1 MPPRGAARVWAA
13 LPLEPVA
20 SLSEARAEMKSMD
33 MGAKCL
39 WKYPPSGG
47 GDGVRVAVLQC
58 NAHVACG
65 FRVRTVRLS
74 NGLYC
79 FQSAGEHSAEVNERL
94 RKNSPMTHA
103 QTAFANA
110 SFQGTGAKPA
120 EVRVGLTKVKEAELQ
135 KEGIDPL
142 SQKDAEGG
150 LAGACLMTSCVR
162 IQCVVSRHALT
173 YYYVLS
179 TYSVCIPIG
188 ARNTVFQCIAV

>member
-65 FRVRTVRLS
+65 VHVRTVRQS
-74 NGLYC
+74 NGTYS
-79 FQSAGEHSAEVNERL
+79 FESAGEHTSEVNEKQR
-94 RKNSPMTHA
+94 
-103 QTAFANA
+103 F
-110 SFQGTGAKPA
+110 
-120 EVRVGLTKVKEAELQ
+120 
-135 KEGIDPL
+135 
-142 SQKDAEGG
+142 
-150 LAGACLMTSCVR
+150 
-162 IQCVVSRHALT
+162 
-173 YYYVLS
+173 
-179 TYSVCIPIG
+179 
-188 ARNTVFQCIAV
+188 

>member
-1 MPPRGAARVWAA
+1 MR
-13 LPLEPVA
+13 
-20 SLSEARAEMKSMD
+20 
-33 MGAKCL
+33 
-39 WKYPPSGG
+39 
-47 GDGVRVAVLQC
+47 Q
-58 NAHVACG
+58 
-65 FRVRTVRLS
+65 
-74 NGLYC
+74 
-79 FQSAGEHSAEVNERL
+79 
-94 RKNSPMTHA
+94 NSPMTHA
-103 QTAFANA
+103 QVAFTNA
-110 SFQGTGAKPA
+110 SFTGTGATPA